1 MFVPTSS
8 SRLWRRSS
16 AWAGHKR
23 VNIFAYLHIFDFKAF
38 FEFDHWNLLRAT
50 YETPEDEQHHSTGDL
65 DDEDNQYDAEE
76 L

>member
-1 MFVPTSS
+1 M
-8 SRLWRRSS
+8 
-16 AWAGHKR
+16 
-23 VNIFAYLHIFDFKAF
+23 NIFAYLHIFDFKAF